1 MDKKYIC
8 KMRLKTEISVFLSA
22 LFLVAA
28 CSPPEQKPLPVYVWQ
43 SIGTHMNMDTLQM
56 DFHKWKSHG
65 VTGVCI
71 ETRSLEQVK
80 EASARAHA
88 EGLEYHA
95 WIPSMMRK
103 GLPHGWYAVN
113 RLGQSAD
120 QHPSYLPN
128 YRFLDPANPDV
139 QEFLK
144 DQYLE
149 IARIPDVDYVR
160 LDFIRYPDVILASAL
175 GDVYGVEDTDE
186 EYPPADYCYCDR
198 CVSTFMEQTGID
210 IRNVEEPEK
219 VTAWAQFRCDQLT
232 LFVDRMARAIHEVGK
247 KVSVDVFPGPISYAE
262 HMVRQQWNQW
272 VVDMFF
278 PMNYNDF
285 YGEDLDWLKDVVAEE
300 VEAAGHTPVMS
311 GLRIGRA
318 WEHKE
323 NLQHPFDL
331 GLAPAEMETAILNS
345 LNSGAAGVCFLSPS
359 RMCEDH
365 WTALDNA
372 LKNLANQK

>member
-1 MDKKYIC
+1 
-8 KMRLKTEISVFLSA
+8 MRQNNFSLFSLAVILAITVCSCTE
-22 LFLVAA
+22 
-28 CSPPEQKPLPVYVWQ
+28 QRLPVYVWQ
-43 SIGTHMNMDTLQM
+43 SIGSRTNMDTLQR
-56 DFHKWKSHG
+56 DFRIWKQHG

-71 ETRSLEQVK
+71 ETKSLEQVR

-103 GLPHGWYAVN
+103 GLPHDWYAVN
-113 RLGQSAD
+113 RLGQSSD
-120 QHPSYLPN
+120 QHPSYVPY

-144 DQYLE
+144 EKYLE
-149 IARIPDVDYVR
+149 IAQIPDVDYVR
-160 LDFIRYPDVILASAL
+160 LDFIRYPDVILAPAL
-175 GDVYGVEDTDE
+175 NDVYGLDENNAE

-198 CVSTFMEQTGID
+198 CVNTFKEQTGID
-210 IRNVEEPEK
+210 IREVENPEK
-219 VTAWAQFRCDQLT
+219 VATWAQFRCDQLT

-278 PMNYNDF
+278 PMNYVDF
-285 YGEDLDWLKDVVAEE
+285 YGEDLNWLGDVVEEE

-311 GLRIGRA
+311 GLRISQD
-318 WEHKE
+318 WKKKD
-323 NLQHPFDL
+323 QPQSPYDL
-331 GLAPAEMETAILNS
+331 GLSPDEIEPAIRLSVDA
-345 LNSGAAGVCFLSPS
+345 GATGICFLSPR
-359 RMCEDH
+359 RMSEAH
-365 WTALDNA
+365 WKALDDA
-372 LKNLANQK
+372 LKNLADRK